1 MADNGNDARSGMGDF
16 MRGRN
21 GADEL
26 SNAAVCLAVILLII
40 NLFGRWIFLSVIVLL
55 LLAYALFRMLSTDGG
70 ARQREAD
77 AFGSAV
83 GPLRPWL
90 RDPVVA
96 WQESR
101 AYKHGIC
108 PNCHQRVRVPRGKG
122 LLRVTCPQCKQ
133 KFEIKS

>member
-1 MADNGNDARSGMGDF
+1 MADNGNGTRNGMSDF

-26 SNAAVCLAVILLII
+26 SNAAVCLAVILLVI
-40 NLFGRWIFLSVIVLL
+40 NLFGRWMFLSVIVLL
-55 LLAYALFRMLSTDGG
+55 LLAYAIFRMVSTDIG
-70 ARQREAD
+70 ARQKEAD
-77 AFGSAV
+77 SFGAAV
-83 GPLRPWL
+83 GPVRPWL
-90 RDPVVA
+90 RDPATA

-101 AYKHGIC
+101 EYKHGTC
-108 PNCHQRVRVPRGKG
+108 PNCHQHVRVPRGKG